1 MATLL
6 TITNR
11 VLRRLREDTVT
22 GTTDSEYAGLVAEFV
37 SEIHQE
43 VINAHEW
50 EQFKSLVQF
59 DIVADQ
65 KVYNLSATTATG
77 GDVTVG
83 YDVARKD
90 SALRFDSR
98 QQPLAFYFRPSS
110 SSYGWPMIHVADDD
124 RRRLEAQNNTLT
136 ADYPSFFSLRND
148 GTNLYL
154 DMPWAPSGSA
164 DHAEIDFL
172 TEPALLESDGTDD
185 DTVITLNERAIYLGA
200 VYLAVNER
208 GEEIGEPGNMA
219 ERRYYEA
226 LAAAIEKDHKHD
238 EMTNQYDWYR
248 S

>member
-6 TITNR
+6 SITNR
-11 VLRRLREDTVT
+11 VLRRLREDTVNS
-22 GTTDSEYAGLVAEFV
+22 TTDSEYAGLIAEFV
-37 SEIHQE
+37 SETHQE

-50 EQFKSLVQF
+50 EQFKSLVKF
-59 DIVADQ
+59 AVVADQ
-65 KVYNLSATTATG
+65 KVYNLSATTVDG

-90 SALRFDSR
+90 SALRYDAKH
-98 QQPLAFYFRPSS
+98 QPLAFYFRPSS
-110 SSYGWPMIHVADDD
+110 SSYGWPMIHISDDE

-154 DMPWAPSGSA
+154 DMPWSPSGSA
-164 DHAEIDFL
+164 DNVEIDFL

-185 DTVITLNERAIYLGA
+185 STTITLPERPIYLGA
-200 VYLAVNER
+200 LMLALNER
-208 GEEIGEPGNMA
+208 GEEIGEPGQMA
-219 ERRYYEA
+219 ERRYMEA
-226 LAAAIEKDHKHD
+226 LGAAIEKDHKHD

-248 S
+248 G